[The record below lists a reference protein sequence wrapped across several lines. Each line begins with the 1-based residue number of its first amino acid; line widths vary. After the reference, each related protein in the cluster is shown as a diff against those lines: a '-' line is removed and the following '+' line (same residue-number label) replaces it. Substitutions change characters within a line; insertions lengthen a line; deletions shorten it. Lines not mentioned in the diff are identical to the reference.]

1 MNINPFRKYKY
12 TLGSQ
17 WKYMTEVYG
26 RQRKEEGKRK
36 LNGNF
41 SKGRTFDLVLSTQ
54 MQIELVE

>member
-1 MNINPFRKYKY
+1 M
-12 TLGSQ
+12 LSSQ
-17 WKYMTEVYG
+17 WKYMTEVHG